1 MTVTLHDPA
10 DLQTLERLAR
20 AEADAR
26 QRDRYRAVLL
36 AAGRAGDGR
45 EYEGDEIAARL
56 GRSPRFVDRWVA
68 AYRRGGVAALR
79 PRRAGGGKPARPAP
93 DRQAAFK
100 ARLLAGPTDADGGVC
115 TLRGPDALRVLR
127 EEFGVELKLAAVY
140 RLMRRLG
147 LSCLRPRP
155 RHPKG
160 DPAARQAW
168 AEGAPLLPTTSP
180 GPTPAS
186 ASSGG
191 SRTRRGSGSR
201 GR

>member
-10 DLQTLERLAR
+10 DLPTLERLAR

-36 AAGRAGDGR
+36 AAGRADDGR
-45 EYEGDEIAARL
+45 EHEGDEIARRL
-56 GRSPRFVDRWVA
+56 DRSPRFVDRWVA

-79 PRRAGGGKPARPAP
+79 GRPPGGRRPARLAP
-93 DRQAAFK
+93 GRHAAFK
-100 ARLLAGPTDADGGVC
+100 ARLLAGPTAADGGVC
-115 TLRGPDALRVLR
+115 TLRGPDAVRILR

-140 RLMRRLG
+140 KLMRRLN

-168 AEGAPLLPTTSP
+168 VEGAPLLPTTP
-180 GPTPAS
+180 PAPTRAS

-191 SRTRRGSGSR
+191 SRTRPASGSR